1 MMQPF
6 LWELDIVQYHQMSE
20 MVLLKPNLILKIT
33 NTVCST
39 KLIYKYCMKFLNFLS

>member
-20 MVLLKPNLILKIT
+20 MVLLKPNLILKNHEHRVLHQT
-33 NTVCST
+33 D
-39 KLIYKYCMKFLNFLS
+39 L